1 MSVSDIDE
9 RSSDASEGQPSQ
21 EGGVLASLG
30 PGLLW
35 AGAAVGVSHLVQS
48 TRAGA
53 RSGFALVWALVVAN
67 IFKYPFFEVAPRYAA
82 ATGES
87 LIEGYRR
94 LGRGALTLFLLF
106 TIATMFPVQAAIT
119 IVTAGLAAQL
129 FPSVGLSPPVWAAV
143 LLGVCALVLSV
154 GRYALLDRLMKI
166 VIITLSLSTIV
177 AVGMA
182 FSGPR
187 AMRPGFVAPPIWDTA
202 GVSFLVGLMGW
213 MPAPIDI
220 AVWHSLWSLERRKQ
234 TGYAPTQREALFDHN
249 VGFVG
254 TALLALGFL
263 SLGALVMHGSGEHFP
278 SGAVGFAGQLL
289 ELYTR
294 SLGEWAR
301 LLIGVAAFTTMFST
315 TITVLDAYPRV
326 LQHALALRGA
336 PVGHPSKPRAES
348 YWGGMALLV
357 CGTLV
362 ILFLLISEL
371 KRLVDFAT
379 TMSFLVAPAL
389 AWINLNV
396 ISGENVPTA
405 ARQGPVLRGLS
416 WAGMAFLL
424 GFGALFVVWKLR

>member
-1 MSVSDIDE
+1 M
-9 RSSDASEGQPSQ
+9 
-21 EGGVLASLG
+21 LASLG

-53 RSGFALVWALVVAN
+53 RSGFSLVWAVFIAN
-67 IFKYPFFEVAPRYAA
+67 LFKYPFFEIGPRYAA

-87 LIEGYRR
+87 LVEGYRR

-106 TIATMFPVQAAIT
+106 TLATMFPVQAAVT

-129 FPSVGLSPPVWAAV
+129 FPAAGLSPALWAAV
-143 LLGVCALVLSV
+143 LLGLCALVLSV
-154 GRYALLDRLMKI
+154 GRYALLDSLIKVVI
-166 VIITLSLSTIV
+166 VTLSLSTLIAV
-177 AVGMA
+177 ATA
-182 FSGPR
+182 LSSSWFSGPR
-187 AMRPGFVAPPIWDTA
+187 AVQPGFVAPPIWDAA

-213 MPAPIDI
+213 MPAPLDI
-220 AVWHSLWSLERRKQ
+220 AAWHSLWTLERREQ
-234 TGYAPTQREALFDHN
+234 TGHAPSLGEALFDYN

-263 SLGALVMHGSGEHFP
+263 SLGALVMHGSGARFP
-278 SGAVGFAGQLL
+278 AGAVGFAGQLL
-289 ELYTR
+289 DLYAL
-294 SLGEWAR
+294 SLGAWSR

-326 LQHALALRGA
+326 LQHTLALRRA
-336 PVGHPSKPRAES
+336 PVGQAPEPRAAS
-348 YWGGMALLV
+348 YWGAMAILV
-357 CGTLV
+357 AGALA

-389 AWINLNV
+389 AWINIKV
-396 ISGENVPTA
+396 IDGDNVPEP
-405 ARQGPVLRGLS
+405 ARPGPVLRGLS
-416 WAGMAFLL
+416 WAGLVFLL
-424 GFGALFVVWKLR
+424 GFSALFVVWKLR